1 MFSKI
6 KAFFTTVEQT
16 VEHDVEAI
24 ISTFTTT
31 IEKLEAAAAAKVAEA
46 TILYNKSSE
55 LTYAADVAH
64 KASEKATAVAAKIK
78 ALVA

>member
-6 KAFFTTVEQT
+6 KAFFVG

-24 ISTFTTT
+24 IANFTDTVA
-31 IEKLEAAAAAKVAEA
+31 KLEAAAVANLKRAAEA
-46 TILYNKSSE
+46 T
-55 LTYAADVAH
+55 DVAEGAT
-64 KASEKATAVAAKIK
+64 KAAAAATATADKATAVAEKIK

>member
-24 ISTFTTT
+24 ISSFNSTVDR
-31 IEKLEAAAAAKVAEA
+31 LEAAAVAKTAEA
-46 TILYNKSSE
+46 
-55 LTYAADVAH
+55 AAHFATATKFEQLSDA
-64 KASEKATAVAAKIK
+64 ASDAAEKATAVAAKIK
-78 ALVA
+78 ALVS